1 MSWQLPIAL
10 MAASVPSLLVTFM
23 AWPAFARPGHLA
35 MLALA
40 STAIASTAVLG
51 AWHRRQQ
58 RALDRVSRN
67 LERLAHGESLE
78 PVAASSEP
86 RGPEA
91 QLLQQ
96 LAAMAQRRQR
106 QRDIAQQNLR
116 GIVDETKRIT
126 NTGAAVA
133 RGAEAQADSLNDISS
148 AIEEIGSVVTTSADN
163 AAAAKNL
170 ARGAEATAGRGTA
183 AMQRMVEA
191 MGEIQASSNEISRI
205 IKVIDDIAFQTNL
218 LALNAA
224 VEAARAGETGK
235 GFAVVA
241 EEVRS
246 LAQRSAE
253 AARNTAELIAAA
265 SQRAQRGSQIS
276 VEVDGVLRE
285 IVDSTTKV
293 STLMEQIAASTQ
305 EQAGGIRQITG
316 GIAAMAQVTE
326 TNRQQ
331 AEQLANAVAAAADRA
346 EQLTR
351 EIEV

>member
-10 MAASVPSLLVTFM
+10 LTASAPSLLVTYL

-35 MLALA
+35 LLGLA
-40 STAIASTAVLG
+40 TTAVVATVVLG
-51 AWHRRQQ
+51 VWLLRQQ
-58 RALDRVSRN
+58 RALASIGRS
-67 LERLAHGESLE
+67 LERMASGE
-78 PVAASSEP
+78 PVA
-86 RGPEA
+86 PEA
-91 QLLQQ
+91 AHLDATGPAATLLHQ
-96 LAAMAQRRQR
+96 LAELEQQRQR
-106 QRDIAQQNLR
+106 QKDIARQNLR

-133 RGAEAQADSLNDISS
+133 RGAEVQADSLNDISS
-148 AIEEIGSVVTTSADN
+148 AIQEIGSVVTTSADN

-170 ARGAEATAGRGTA
+170 ARGAEATAGRGTD
-183 AMQRMVEA
+183 AMRRMVEA

-241 EEVRS
+241 EEVRN

-276 VEVDGVLRE
+276 EEVDGVLRE
-285 IVDSTTKV
+285 IVGTTTKV

-316 GIAAMAQVTE
+316 GLAAMAQVTE

-331 AEQLANAVAAAADRA
+331 AEQLAGAVAAAAERA